1 MVWGVVR
8 FSRLPEEMS
17 PFSFADGIRFG
28 SQHCKKCS
36 DIPIVSAVTESEE
49 GTVSFV
55 RKALVI
61 LAFIAMAVVAL
72 PAGAKAQGLASLNG
86 TITDSSGSVVPG
98 ASVKLQNAQT
108 GVAFTGESGS
118 DGGYRFV
125 DVPPGPAYSLTVT
138 KDGFQT
144 LVLNAI
150 YLPTATATTKDAQL
164 AVGQV
169 SQTVEV
175 TANTGSVSLDTTDAT
190 VGSTI
195 DMTAVA
201 NLPDEFRDTPGN
213 LLRLA
218 VGVTSAQTTAGN
230 AITSNIDPNHTRD
243 GAVAGARADQN
254 NITVDGIEAT
264 DFALG
269 QAFNVEASIPV
280 DAIQEFSTQVA
291 EPSAAY
297 GGRSGAQT
305 LITTKSGT
313 NQFHGAAYEYN
324 RTAATEANTFFN
336 KLANQPK
343 LALVRNQFGA
353 NIGGPVLKDR
363 LFFFFE
369 YDGRRDASAESLLQ
383 FVPYA
388 HVKSG
393 EIAYRNNNP
402 SCTGNERLSSADVS
416 TTCIT
421 ILTANQVAKLD
432 PCNTAGACANAP
444 GFVAAGQAP
453 ALANIFKSR
462 YPSPNDYTVG
472 DGLNT
477 AGLRFNAPSP
487 LTENGYVGR
496 VDYNL
501 NANNKL
507 FGRFNIRNESTV
519 NNNPGYT
526 PIQFPGD
533 ALTALQTTRD
543 RAWVIGDTWTI
554 GPNLINQ
561 FTYGETRANDAF
573 PANVPAAGSLYA
585 LTFFGSSQNDSF
597 ATPYVRQGSQGRVI
611 PDPTLRDDITWTH
624 GKHTIEF
631 GAQWNPSKVRSYL
644 VNDLTFIQEGLG
656 GDITGLDN
664 PVSGQPSAWRPA
676 DILPADDTNWDNFFL
691 GDLGIIWNYQNS
703 INYTNSGTPLAPGST
718 ATRDWR
724 IMNIAGYVQDSWRAL
739 PDLTITGG
747 LRYQYQA
754 APYEVHGTEAQFF
767 NTSVDKILE
776 ARLAAGAA
784 GQTGVSAVPLMMY
797 TLAGKAN
804 NAAPLYNADKAD
816 FSPRLSM
823 AWNPSFTNGL
833 LGKAF
838 GEHKTVIRAGGGLI
852 YDQSVAWA
860 MTNFEDQSNY
870 LFTNTVGGLFNQG
883 KSTLFA
889 LENDPR
895 MNSVSQAPFTITAP
909 AFQKSETPFA
919 VFNDGINPILKTPY
933 SITTSFGV
941 QRELPGG
948 FQFETDYYGRFGR
961 RLFLLADVGQAMNF
975 TDPASKQTLVQ
986 AFTTL
991 EQDSRANNNAGLPV
1005 ASVPNQPVLEN
1016 QMNAAFAAGGAG
1028 SCQAAVGSSCTAYVY
1043 NSQFSSLQQGATGE
1057 IFASIPLPV
1066 NVGLT
1071 PQFFVNAPVAN
1082 KGFSSYNGLFVILRK
1097 RLSNNLQF
1105 DFNFT
1110 YSHSIDNGS
1119 TISNENGNFEPGDTS
1134 VMCDV
1139 TNNRACRGSSEFD
1152 LAHQVSADFIYD
1164 LPFGRGQKFGSGAGT
1179 LVNEAIGGWEI
1190 SGIETWHSGFAYTVN
1205 NTDIAF
1211 YDTVSLAADTGM
1223 LLTGSKSPLKS
1234 DIHID
1239 PVSGSVQ
1246 FYADPDKAGAQFSP
1260 VTGLQSGDRDVLRGP
1275 GFSNLDLS
1283 VAKNFPLVGEKYKL
1297 RFQADA
1303 YNVFNH
1309 PNFGLPDTG
1318 VISGSFGVIR
1328 GQIGQ
1333 EPSRVMQ
1340 MALRFEF

>member
-1 MVWGVVR
+1 VNR
-8 FSRLPEEMS
+8 IHR
-17 PFSFADGIRFG
+17 PFVLG
-28 SQHCKKCS
+28 
-36 DIPIVSAVTESEE
+36 
-49 GTVSFV
+49 
-55 RKALVI
+55 
-61 LAFIAMAVVAL
+61 AFLMVAL
-72 PAGAKAQGLASLNG
+72 LTLVPSATRAQGLASLNG
-86 TITDSSGSVVPG
+86 TVTDTSGATVPG
-98 ASVKLQNAQT
+98 ANVKLENTRTGAVLTTQT
-108 GVAFTGESGS
+108 AS

-125 DVPPGPAYSLTVT
+125 DVPPGPAYAITVT

-144 LVLNAI
+144 YVLNGI
-150 YLPTATATTKDAQL
+150 YLPVATATTKDAQL
-164 AVGQV
+164 TLGQV

-175 TANTGSVSLDTTDAT
+175 TAETGSVSLNTTDAT
-190 VGSTI
+190 IGSNL
-195 DMTAVA
+195 DMHAVE

-291 EPSAAY
+291 EPSASY

-305 LITTKSGT
+305 ILSTKGGS
-313 NQFHGAAYEYN
+313 NEWHGSAYEYN

-336 KLANQPK
+336 KLANQPR

-353 NIGGPVLKDR
+353 NLGGPVIKDK

-383 FVPYA
+383 FVPYP
-388 HVKSG
+388 HVRNGS
-393 EIAYRNNNP
+393 IAYINNNAG
-402 SCTGNERLSSADVS
+402 CDDTARLTSADVS
-416 TTCIT
+416 TNCVS
-421 ILTANQVAKLD
+421 ILPGPSVAGLD
-432 PCNTAGACANAP
+432 PCSTAGACANAP
-444 GFVAAGQAP
+444 GFVQAGQAP
-453 ALANIFKSR
+453 ALASIFKSR
-462 YPSPNDYTVG
+462 YPSPNDYSVG

-487 LTENGYVGR
+487 LTENGYVAR
-496 VDYNL
+496 VDYSL
-501 NANNKL
+501 SSNNKL
-507 FGRFNIRNESTV
+507 FGRFNLRNESTV
-519 NNNPGYT
+519 DNNPGYT

-533 ALTALQTTRD
+533 ALTALQTLRD
-543 RAWVIGDTWTI
+543 RAWVFGDTWTLS
-554 GPNLINQ
+554 PTVINQ

-573 PANVPAAGSLYA
+573 PTNVPAAGSLYA

-597 ATPYVRQGSQGRVI
+597 ATPFVRQGSSGRVI
-611 PDPTLRDDITWTH
+611 PDPTFRDDVTWTH
-624 GKHTIEF
+624 GTHTFQF
-631 GAQWNPSKVRSYL
+631 GAEWNPSKVRSYL
-644 VNDLTFIQEGLG
+644 VNDLMFIQEGLG

-664 PVSGQPSAWRPA
+664 PAGGPSAWRPA
-676 DILPADDTNWDNFFL
+676 NILAADDTNWDNFFL

-703 INYTNSGTPLAPGST
+703 INYTNTGTPLAPGST
-718 ATRDWR
+718 ASRDWR
-724 IMNIAGYVQDSWRAL
+724 ITNIAGYFQDSWRAL
-739 PDLTITGG
+739 PNLTITGG
-747 LRYQYQA
+747 VRYQYQA
-754 APYEVHGTEAQFF
+754 APYEVHGTEAQYF
-767 NTSVDKILE
+767 NTTVDQILN
-776 ARLAAGAA
+776 ARQSAGAL
-784 GQTGVSAVPLMMY
+784 GESGLGAVPLMTY
-797 TLAGKAN
+797 VLAGKGN
-804 NAAPLYNADKAD
+804 NAPPLYNADKND
-816 FSPRLSM
+816 FSPRLSL
-823 AWNPSFTNGL
+823 AWNPSFSDGF
-833 LGKAF
+833 LGRTF
-838 GEHKTVIRAGGGLI
+838 GEHKTVVRAGAGLVF
-852 YDQSVAWA
+852 DQSVAWA

-870 LFTNTVGGLFNQG
+870 LFTNTVGGEFNQQ

-895 MNSVSQAPFTITAP
+895 MNSVSQAPFTVTP
-909 AFQKSETPFA
+909 PPFQKSETPFA
-919 VFNDGINPILKTPY
+919 VFNDGINPVLNTPY
-933 SITTSFGV
+933 SITASFGI
-941 QRELPGG
+941 QRSLPGG
-948 FQFETDYYGRFGR
+948 FQLETDYYGRFGR
-961 RLFLLADVGQAMNF
+961 RLLLLADVGQAMNF
-975 TDPASKQTLVQ
+975 TDLASKQTLVQ

-991 EQDSRANNNAGLPV
+991 EQDSRANNGAGLPV
-1005 ASVPNQPVLEN
+1005 ASVPNQPVIEN
-1016 QMNAAFAAGGAG
+1016 QVNAAVAANAAAFGG
-1028 SCQAAVGSSCTAYVY
+1028 SNCMQAFGSSCTAYVY
-1043 NSQFSSLQQGATGE
+1043 SSQLSSLQQGATGE

-1082 KGFSSYNGLFVILRK
+1082 KGFSSYNGLFVTLRK

-1105 DFNFT
+1105 DFNYT

-1152 LAHQVSADFIYD
+1152 LAHQISADFIYD
-1164 LPFGRGQKFGSGAGT
+1164 LPFGRGQRFGGSSGR
-1179 LVNEAIGGWEI
+1179 LLNEAIGGWQI
-1190 SGIETWHSGFAYTVN
+1190 SGIESWHSGFAYTVN

-1223 LLTGSKSPLKS
+1223 LLTGKKGPLAA
-1234 DIHID
+1234 DIHMD
-1239 PVSGSVQ
+1239 PSSGSVQ
-1246 FYADPDKAGAQFSP
+1246 FYKDPNVAAAQFSP
-1260 VTGLQSGDRDVLRGP
+1260 VSGLQSGDRDVLRGP
-1275 GFSNLDLS
+1275 HFSNTDLS
-1283 VAKNFPLVGEKYKL
+1283 LAKNFPLIGEKYKL

-1340 MALRFEF
+1340 LALKFQF